1 MNIVYNGDVTEKQL
15 ELFKLME
22 EFMCTNLKDKSLF
35 YKITIHFKEV
45 EDKSNGLSYIGLCT
59 FRPSKPFEPVIKI
72 SDYAIRLSSN
82 AYILS
87 GKKLFNSYEKYRSK
101 VIFHELGHVVVI
113 FNDAEL
119 FHIMTRY
126 NGDYFDKVEEDN
138 VNILAD
144 EFLKLKNLI

>member
-1 MNIVYNGDVTEKQL
+1 MNIVDRKDITEKKL

-22 EFMCTNLKDKSLF
+22 EFMYTNLKDKSLF

-45 EDKSNGLSYIGLCT
+45 EDKRNGLSYIGSCT
-59 FRPSKPFEPVIKI
+59 FRPSKPYDPIIKI

-87 GKKLFNSYEKYRSK
+87 GKKLLNSYEKYRLK
-101 VIFHELGHVVVI
+101 IIFHELAHVAAT

-119 FHIMTRY
+119 FSIMTSGNDDR
-126 NGDYFDKVEEDN
+126 FDKGEEEK
-138 VNILAD
+138 VNIMAD
-144 EFLKLKNLI
+144 KFLKLKKLI